1 MYFLLIFLS
10 VNTTGKRHALNGE
23 WKIVVEDQSASV
35 TIN

>member
-1 MYFLLIFLS
+1 MYFLSYVS